1 MKEEN
6 NNRSF
11 FIVIFIFILMM
22 GEFRIFSGIS
32 GMVSFTVLEL
42 AIYFGFAHVFL
53 SLVANPLVIPVWK
66 DAFFESKWVMLYA
79 LLAGV
84 GSALAFIAGAA
95 SGLQAFKDVLPACLL
110 VPLVL
115 FFTDNKKQLWILFLL
130 LIVLGLLSAAMGIM
144 QGLVGWPYIFDV
156 DVGNLGKMALDG
168 SVLKSNVAIGFFRH
182 PNGLGLYL
190 VFPVVGIFMLAF
202 YVRSILFKALCVI
215 GLFLMLTAFYYAQTK
230 GAFIWSLVGVAC
242 SLAYLF
248 IGKNAG
254 RFVIV
259 LFPLLI
265 FSIVSFSL
273 SSTEHTLSTMQ
284 TRYQL
289 WQSAIHVF
297 LNSDFKFFTG
307 SLQFEMLR
315 ASDYYT
321 FGKFIYPN
329 AHNTYLNIVI
339 NYGIFS
345 LLAFVFL
352 FCHIIL
358 EKISN
363 TEDKELK
370 YIVCA
375 IKGGIVGLLGI
386 YFFEPAAA
394 GVLIQAQFFAL
405 VAIIYK
411 ARSIIRSEK

>member
-1 MKEEN
+1 
-6 NNRSF
+6 
-11 FIVIFIFILMM
+11 MM

-42 AIYFGFAHVFL
+42 AIYFGFAHIFL
-53 SLVANPLVIPVWK
+53 SLVANPLLISVWK
-66 DAFFESKWVMLYA
+66 DAFFESKLVMLYA
-79 LLAGV
+79 LLAGA
-84 GSALAFIAGAA
+84 GAILAFVAGAA

-115 FFTDNKKQLWILFLL
+115 FLTDNKKQLCILFLL
-130 LIVLGLLSAAMGIM
+130 LIVLGLLSATMGLMQGIM
-144 QGLVGWPYIFDV
+144 GWSYVFDI
-156 DVGNLGKMALDG
+156 DVSALGKMALDG
-168 SVLKSNVAIGFFRH
+168 SVLKSNIAVGFFRH

-190 VFPVVGIFMLAF
+190 VFPVVGIFMLAL
-202 YVRSILFKALCVI
+202 YVRSILFKVLCII
-215 GLFLMLTAFYYAQTK
+215 GLFMMLTAFYYAQTK

-248 IGKNAG
+248 FGKNAG

-273 SSTEHTLSTMQ
+273 SSAEHTLSTMQ

-297 LNSDFKFFTG
+297 SNSGFKFFTG

-321 FGKFIYPN
+321 LGKFIYPN
-329 AHNTYLNIVI
+329 AHNTYLNIII

-345 LLAFVFL
+345 LLAFSFL
-352 FCHIIL
+352 FCHIML
-358 EKISN
+358 DKISN

-375 IKGGIVGLLGI
+375 VKGGIVGLLGV

-411 ARSIIRSEK
+411 ARSIIRNEK